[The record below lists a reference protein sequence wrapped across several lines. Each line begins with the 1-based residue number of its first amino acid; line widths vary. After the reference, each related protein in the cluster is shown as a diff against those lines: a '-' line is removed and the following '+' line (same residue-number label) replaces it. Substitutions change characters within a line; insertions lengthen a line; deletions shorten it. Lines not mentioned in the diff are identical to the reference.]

1 MLALKKNDEIKLNI
15 DSVTPLGSA
24 VGRHEG
30 MAVFVRNAVPG
41 DEVLCHII
49 KTSKNYAVGII
60 SDILKPSLSR
70 IDSDCPVS
78 DKCGGCAFRNMDYGL
93 ELAAKKRFRSAES
106 AQDRAY

>member
-60 SDILKPSLSR
+60 KEVLRPSPER
-70 IDSDCPVS
+70 QKSDCPVS
-78 DKCGGCAFRNMDYGL
+78 DRCG
-93 ELAAKKRFRSAES
+93 
-106 AQDRAY
+106 